1 MPYMVFISH
10 SNKDHGTAE
19 AICNHLE
26 SAGIKCWIAPRD
38 IEAGSD
44 WAKGIMRGI
53 GDCRVLVLVFTGH
66 ANDSEHVGREVAKAS
81 SLGLAVIPFRT
92 EAVNPRENLEYF
104 LETVQ
109 WLDAVSPP
117 LEKHL
122 SSLVERVKRLLADG
136 GQSVLTT
143 TPIARDRKGER
154 ATSKPTKRWIVSI
167 GLLGA
172 VAVLVV
178 VAWFF
183 TWANRSTQP
192 TASTVESQKLV
203 PGTSPSAIPTRSI
216 AVLPFENLSGDTG
229 SGYFADGIQDDIL
242 TNLAKISTLKVISR
256 TSVMQYRAV
265 DKRNLSEIGRAL
277 GVANLLEGTVRR
289 EGNRVRISTRLIH
302 AETADTLWA
311 ETYDRDL
318 TDIFG
323 IQGEIAQTVADRLR
337 AKLSPAEKKIIEER
351 PTADLVAYDLY
362 LQAKG
367 MNVFFGSGDQREE
380 LLKQVSL
387 LSEATRRDPGF
398 ALAYCLLARAH
409 DFLYQAF
416 YDHTP
421 ERRAQAEAA
430 VNEAMRLR
438 PDLVETRLALADYL
452 YRVER
457 DYERARTQLAIVQQI
472 SPNNTEALAYL
483 STIDRRQGRWE
494 DATESLEKATD
505 LDPENS
511 DAFSQLA
518 AHCNFA
524 RNYRCAERAWERILK
539 LKPDDQNM
547 RLMRAL
553 CLWGEKA
560 DIDLLHSALAIP
572 FSDASSDFVGARFY
586 LAVCARDWPIAKQTV
601 QDFQHD
607 TFPVT
612 PTFNY
617 FVPRSFCEGLIAQF
631 EADAPKA
638 NASFSEARSRLK
650 QKADEHPDDPW
661 SLSYLGLADAFLGHK
676 ADAIAEGRHAVEI
689 LPVSKDGLNGA
700 FFPPNLAMIYAWSG
714 EQDKAIDELVA
725 MIGKPLA
732 PEYGEL
738 KLSPTWDPLRGHPR
752 FEKLL
757 EEAHPK

>member
-1 MPYMVFISH
+1 MVFISH
-10 SNKDHGTAE
+10 SNRDHGTAE

-109 WLDAVSPP
+109 WLDAVAPP

-122 SSLVERVKRLLADG
+122 GSLVERVKRLLAADG
-136 GQSVLTT
+136 PPVLTT
-143 TPIARDRKGER
+143 TPLARDRKGQPT
-154 ATSKPTKRWIVSI
+154 ASKPTKRWIVSI
-167 GLLGA
+167 GLLAAAA
-172 VAVLVV
+172 VIVPAV
-178 VAWFF
+178 WFF
-183 TWANRSTQP
+183 AWANRSTQP
-192 TASTVESQKLV
+192 TASTIEGQKLV
-203 PGTSPSAIPTRSI
+203 GGGSASEIPTRSI

-242 TNLAKISTLKVISR
+242 TDLAKISALKVISR

-289 EGNRVRISTRLIH
+289 EGNHVRISTRLIH
-302 AETADTLWA
+302 AETADALWA

-318 TDIFG
+318 TDIFA
-323 IQGEIAQTVADRLR
+323 IQSEIAQTVADRLR

-367 MNVFFGSGDQREE
+367 MNVFFSTGDQREA

-398 ALAYCLLARAH
+398 ALAYCLLAHAH

-421 ERRAQAEAA
+421 ERRTQAEAA

-472 SPNNTEALAYL
+472 SPNNLEALAYL

-494 DATESLEKATD
+494 DATKYLEKATD
-505 LDPENS
+505 LDPENLVALS
-511 DAFSQLA
+511 DLA
-518 AHCNFA
+518 AHCSFA
-524 RNYRCAERAWERILK
+524 RNYRCAERAWETILK
-539 LKPDDQNM
+539 LRPDDQNM

-560 DIDLLHSALAIP
+560 DINLLHSALAVP

-586 LAVCARDWPIAKQTV
+586 LAVCARDWPIAKQTL
-601 QDFQHD
+601 QDFQRD

-612 PTFNY
+612 PTYNY
-617 FVPRSFCEGLIAQF
+617 FVPRSFCEGLVAEF

-700 FFPPNLAMIYAWSG
+700 FFPPNLAMIYAWTG
-714 EQDKAIDELVA
+714 ELDKAIDELVA

>member
-10 SNKDHGTAE
+10 SNRDHGTAE
-19 AICNHLE
+19 AICKHLE

-53 GDCRVLVLVFTGH
+53 GDCRVLVLVFTAH

-109 WLDAVSPP
+109 WLDAVAPP

-122 SSLVERVKRLLADG
+122 GSLVERVKRLLAANRP
-136 GQSVLTT
+136 SVPAT
-143 TPIARDRKGER
+143 TPIAPDRKGQPT
-154 ATSKPTKRWIVSI
+154 AFKPTKRWIVAI

-172 VAVLVV
+172 AAVIVA

-192 TASTVESQKLV
+192 AASTMESQKLV
-203 PGTSPSAIPTRSI
+203 PGSSASAIPTRSI

-242 TNLAKISTLKVISR
+242 TDLAKISALKVISR

-265 DKRNLSEIGRAL
+265 DRRNLTEIGRAL

-302 AETADTLWA
+302 AETADALWA

-318 TDIFG
+318 TDIFA
-323 IQGEIAQTVADRLR
+323 IQSEIAQTVADRLR

-351 PTADLVAYDLY
+351 PTDDLVAYDLY

-367 MNVFFGSGDQREE
+367 MNVFFGPGDQREAF
-380 LLKQVSL
+380 LKQVSL
-387 LSEATRRDPGF
+387 LSEATCRDPGF
-398 ALAYCLLARAH
+398 GLAYCLLAHANG
-409 DFLYQAF
+409 FFYQAF

-472 SPNNTEALAYL
+472 SPNNTEALTYL

-494 DATESLEKATD
+494 DATKYLEKATD
-505 LDPENS
+505 LDPENFE
-511 DAFSQLA
+511 ALGELA
-518 AHCNFA
+518 AHCSFA

-539 LKPDDQNM
+539 LRPDDQNM

-553 CLWGEKA
+553 CLWGENA
-560 DIDLLHSALAIP
+560 DLNLLHSALAVP
-572 FSDASSDFVGARFY
+572 FSDASSDFVGARFRS
-586 LAVCARDWPIAKQTV
+586 LRPTTISSRAGSAK
-601 QDFQHD
+601 D
-607 TFPVT
+607 
-612 PTFNY
+612 
-617 FVPRSFCEGLIAQF
+617 
-631 EADAPKA
+631 
-638 NASFSEARSRLK
+638 
-650 QKADEHPDDPW
+650 
-661 SLSYLGLADAFLGHK
+661 
-676 ADAIAEGRHAVEI
+676 
-689 LPVSKDGLNGA
+689 
-700 FFPPNLAMIYAWSG
+700 
-714 EQDKAIDELVA
+714 
-725 MIGKPLA
+725 
-732 PEYGEL
+732 
-738 KLSPTWDPLRGHPR
+738 
-752 FEKLL
+752 
-757 EEAHPK
+757 

>member
-1 MPYMVFISH
+1 MVFISH
-10 SNKDHGTAE
+10 SNKDHGIAE

-44 WAKGIMRGI
+44 WVKGIMRGI
-53 GDCRVLVLVFTGH
+53 GDCRVLVVVFTGH

-109 WLDAVSPP
+109 WLDAVAPP

-122 SSLVERVKRLLADG
+122 GSLLERVQRLVAADEPT
-136 GQSVLTT
+136 VLGT
-143 TPIARDRKGER
+143 TPLAPDRKGQPT
-154 ATSKPTKRWIVSI
+154 ALKPTGRWVISTV
-167 GLLGA
+167 LLGA
-172 VAVLVV
+172 TAVIVA

-183 TWANRSTQP
+183 TWTNRSTQP
-192 TASTVESQKLV
+192 AASAVESQKLV
-203 PGTSPSAIPTRSI
+203 PGSSASAIPTRSI
-216 AVLPFENLSGDTG
+216 AVLPFENLSGDAG
-229 SGYFADGIQDDIL
+229 SEYFADGIQDDIL
-242 TNLAKISTLKVISR
+242 TDLAKISALKVISR

-311 ETYDRDL
+311 ETYDRDM
-318 TDIFG
+318 TDIFA
-323 IQGEIAQTVADRLR
+323 IQSEIAQTVADRLR
-337 AKLSPAEKKIIEER
+337 AKLSPEEKKIIEEQ
-351 PTADLVAYDLY
+351 PTDDLVAYDLY

-367 MNVFFGSGDQREE
+367 MSVFFGSGDQREK

-387 LSEATRRDPGF
+387 LTEATHRDPGF
-398 ALAYCLLARAH
+398 ALAYCLLARTN

-430 VNEAMRLR
+430 VNEAMRLK
-438 PDLVETRLALADYL
+438 PDSIGTRLALADYL

-457 DYERARTQLAIVQQI
+457 DYERARTQVAIVQQI
-472 SPNNTEALAYL
+472 SPNNTEALTYL
-483 STIDRRQGRWE
+483 STINRRQGRWE
-494 DATESLEKATD
+494 DATKNLEKATD
-505 LDPENS
+505 LDPENL
-511 DAFSQLA
+511 DALSELA

-524 RNYRCAERAWERILK
+524 RNYGCAERAWERILK
-539 LKPDDQNM
+539 LRPDDQNM

-553 CLWGEKA
+553 CLWGENA
-560 DIDLLHSALAIP
+560 DLNLLHSALAVP

-586 LAVCARDWPIAKQTV
+586 LAVCARDWPVAKQTL
-601 QDFQHD
+601 QGYQRD

-617 FVPRSFCEGLIAQF
+617 FVPRSFCEGLVAQC
-631 EADAPKA
+631 EAKAPKA

-650 QKADEHPDDPW
+650 QKVDEHPDDPW
-661 SLSYLGLADAFLGHK
+661 SLSYLGLVDAFLGHK

-700 FFPPNLAMIYAWSG
+700 FFPPNLAMIYAWTG
-714 EQDKAIDELVA
+714 EQDRAIDELLT

-738 KLSPTWDPLRGHPR
+738 KLSPTWDPLRGHPL

-757 EEAHPK
+757 EEAHSK